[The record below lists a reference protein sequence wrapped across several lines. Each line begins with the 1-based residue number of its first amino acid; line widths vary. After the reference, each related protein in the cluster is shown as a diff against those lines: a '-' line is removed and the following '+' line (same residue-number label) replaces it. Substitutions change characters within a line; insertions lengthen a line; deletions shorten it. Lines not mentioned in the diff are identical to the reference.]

1 MFFFS
6 LRFFDV
12 TPLGQILNRFS
23 ADTNVIDQV
32 EGTSGTRTS
41 KSQQLKASL
50 NNRCPPQH
58 IPPTLESLTRSTLL
72 CLSAIG
78 VISSITPEFL
88 AALVP
93 LGVAFYFIQK
103 YFRVASK

>member
-1 MFFFS
+1 MLS
-6 LRFFDV
+6 PLRFFDV

-32 EGTSGTRTS
+32 GSTSGMPPP
-41 KSQQLKASL
+41 QLKASL
-50 NNRCPPQH
+50 TLRCPPSQH

-78 VISSITPEFL
+78 VISSIRPEFL